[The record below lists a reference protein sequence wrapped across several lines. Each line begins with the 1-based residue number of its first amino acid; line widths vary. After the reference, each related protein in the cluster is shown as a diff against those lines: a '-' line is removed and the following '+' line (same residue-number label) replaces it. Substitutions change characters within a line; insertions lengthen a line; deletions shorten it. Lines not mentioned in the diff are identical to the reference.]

1 MLSISKRLSPDGAQQ
16 QGYKSANIKTLMTGW
31 YVWGSS
37 LHLCKMSDRDLS
49 RTKPPPEHWGICIII
64 PIAQTQNAIYLCS
77 PSHSLCN
84 PLVYIIKPLEKK
96 KILLRLICERRQRLD
111 LCSVNKHLT
120 EESCDQLRAVRHSE
134 DLGCQLKTKPPYY
147 ISHLAYLAHK
157 RCHRKF
163 RQGENQFCSL
173 QVWTCFRW
181 AS

>member
-16 QGYKSANIKTLMTGW
+16 KGNKSANIKTLMTGL

-37 LHLCKMSDRDLS
+37 LHLYKMSDSDLS
-49 RTKPPPEHWGICIII
+49 RTKPPQEHWGICIII
-64 PIAQTQNAIYLCS
+64 PIPQTQNAIYLCS
-77 PSHSLCN
+77 LHHSLCN

-96 KILLRLICERRQRLD
+96 NLLRLICERRQRLD
-111 LCSVNKHLT
+111 LCLVNKHLT
-120 EESCDQLRAVRHSE
+120 EESCDQLRAVRRSE